1 MTKTYS
7 GSRIAKAG
15 KQLIGDDIAARD
27 EALEVL
33 SYWRFSHE
41 KPLDNALKLLQE
53 HATAKDKHAIFA
65 KRLKRYRS
73 IDGKLRRFPSMSL
86 KAMQDI
92 GGARAIVSTTKQAK
106 QIARSLKKRPEFKN
120 SLGNVLFK
128 NYVEEPKA
136 DGYRGYHL
144 VGSFPDGAGAN
155 RKIELQIRTKL
166 QHDWATTL
174 EVVELFTG
182 QALKSNRGSD
192 DWKSFFRNVSMQFAV
207 MEKDSLFGRLKPS
220 AKFEAYGRQLLI
232 EDENKYERIK
242 SCLAVKKQVTKLNI
256 VSVLEAFAHSL
267 KMTDDWLN
275 DSSVKVSGY
284 VLLMVDTSDPTRST
298 VQGRF
303 FSESDISLAEK
314 EYAEIERSTV
324 DNQSIVVAL
333 VSTTAVGGIREAF
346 PNYFADSTDFL
357 THLRLI
363 IAAPV
368 TLPTEN
374 FLSGMFKRLTR

>member
-232 EDENKYERIK
+232 DENKYERIK